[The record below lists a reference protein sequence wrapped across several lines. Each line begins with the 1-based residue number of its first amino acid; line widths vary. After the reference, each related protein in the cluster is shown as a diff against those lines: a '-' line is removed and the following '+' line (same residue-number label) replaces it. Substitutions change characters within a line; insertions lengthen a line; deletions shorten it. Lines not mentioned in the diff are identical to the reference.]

1 MENIEG
7 LPVTKMDTRYGP
19 ISAFAELFWKK
30 EFYDLKEYMYE
41 SRYRLFFLIITP
53 KGNSAT
59 FGKLETG
66 LSIRL
71 YIDGTRVLIH

>member
-1 MENIEG
+1 MEG
-7 LPVTKMDTRYGP
+7 LPITKMDTRYRP

-30 EFYDLKEYMYE
+30 EFYNLKEYIYIYE

-66 LSIRL
+66 LSVGL